1 MKKPASRTLVE
12 ESEPEE
18 QFVKRDQE
26 AMVEKDPWMRS
37 VSASESE
44 DIPKARGP
52 TYKVDIDV
60 NGIKTR

>member
-37 VSASESE
+37 VSASKSE
-44 DIPKARGP
+44 DIPNA
-52 TYKVDIDV
+52 
-60 NGIKTR
+60 